1 MRNKFLAAA
10 AATTIALLSTNAYA
24 AANLTSVAVSGVG
37 SEYVWST
44 DTASTYTVFLQQ
56 PLGNVFNPQS
66 QAINDPTTLGLNS
79 FTINGE
85 GLPPGTVTEA
95 AQSYLITLG
104 FADGAT
110 ISGIYNTFAPAGT
123 FIGTSDTIGDTTYL
137 LTGFAWNRTLAD
149 NVSAKTAVAGGDV
162 NDYAGQFS
170 FTATSAV
177 PETSTWLM
185 MLAGFGMI
193 GAGVRSRGK
202 VRTSVTYA

>member
-10 AATTIALLSTNAYA
+10 AATTIALLSTNAFA
-24 AANLTSVAVSGVG
+24 AANLTSVAVSGVD
-37 SEYVWST
+37 SNYVWST
-44 DTASTYTVFLQQ
+44 DANSSYTVFLQQ

-66 QAINDPTTLGLNS
+66 QAINDPTSLGLNS

-85 GLPPGTVTEA
+85 GVPPGTIFEA
-95 AQSYLITLG
+95 AQVYSITLG

-123 FIGTSDTIGDTTYL
+123 FIGTSDTIGDTTYSM
-137 LTGFAWNRTLAD
+137 TGFAWNRTTAD

-170 FTATSAV
+170 FSTTSAV

-193 GAGVRSRGK
+193 GAGIRSRGK